1 MEMFP
6 LDAQLAVAASL
17 HFKDYTRNDYIM
29 EFLITDKY
37 SQKQTKVSGHKVCSI
52 PLQANN
58 IGQARGVSS
67 QFNNTVAKIDR
78 ELNTK
83 RNVHSWI
90 EVAGSG
96 NSVMFAYLQHELFK
110 SRILRYLVGLLHVLL
125 RSDFRP

>member
-37 SQKQTKVSGHKVCSI
+37 SQECAKASVPDIFSI
-52 PLQANN
+52 PIQANK
-58 IGQARGVSS
+58 ARQIMGVSF
-67 QFNNTVAKIDR
+67 QFNNTVTKIDR